1 MSVLDD
7 LNTYTTNPLDD
18 GYIRWTK
25 AATTWEDTA
34 GAVHADNKGLDWTGE
49 SGALMTGR
57 TGSQLQFS
65 TQAAAIARS
74 AAQVARTG
82 KEQLYPKHQEL
93 QQFIEETGDLGFN
106 VDGDL
111 KVTPKEISSDP
122 DVAHQQMEASVFLE
136 QELGRRYTEFKA
148 LDDQVGA
155 DLANH
160 QQQMTAHVE
169 KQPDGKVQC
178 FGPEDS
184 QGQVNCFEGDGQG
197 GGHNFKGIWAQEGDW
212 EDAANTNNRGH
223 FSMVDNHTFKADGP
237 GTNDDPWSNPP
248 MKPVEGNIPAPA
260 IQSGG
265 SETPLEAQASRDLGS
280 ALPPWPQ
287 PEPPRGPPACTNGE
301 YAKDVAENFAAT
313 VAATTGLVV
322 APATV
327 WDPLFLPWAAGEEKA
342 IEATIKTGQD
352 VIDCANRGF
361 GG

>member
-1 MSVLDD
+1 
-7 LNTYTTNPLDD
+7 
-18 GYIRWTK
+18 
-25 AATTWEDTA
+25 
-34 GAVHADNKGLDWTGE
+34 
-49 SGALMTGR
+49 MTGR

-169 KQPDGKVQC
+169 KQ
-178 FGPEDS
+178 
-184 QGQVNCFEGDGQG
+184 
-197 GGHNFKGIWAQEGDW
+197 
-212 EDAANTNNRGH
+212 RGH